1 MSFSQDYI
9 DCLYKNEK
17 PWEKRIPVV
26 RKYIIKDLTGLIAQY
41 SDLSKLV
48 EIVKLNITCVNNNIV
63 RISGGALGFP
73 VL

>member
-9 DCLYKNEK
+9 DYLYKNKK

-41 SDLSKLV
+41 SDISKLIGRRWKIPV
-48 EIVKLNITCVNNNIV
+48 VNNNII
-63 RISGGALGFP
+63 RISDGALGFP